1 MSTNERRAAPRYPI
15 QLGLS
20 FRLIQRNV
28 TVDQGKARSIDI
40 SSRGVFMEVNRTFP
54 TGALLELSLDW
65 PLLRDGLHPMELRI
79 TGRVI
84 RSNGRGT
91 AVRALSHDAC
101 VFRVKQT
108 PTPNS
113 HHDSGAL

>member
-1 MSTNERRAAPRYPI
+1 LSTNERRTAPRYPI

-20 FRLIQRNV
+20 FRLIQRNL
-28 TVDQGKARSIDI
+28 TVDEGKARSLDI
-40 SSRGVFMEVNRTFP
+40 SSRGIFMEVNRTFP

-65 PLLRDGLHPMELRI
+65 PLLRDGMYPLELRI

-101 VFRVKQT
+101 VFRVKQ
-108 PTPNS
+108 PPESNPLP
-113 HHDSGAL
+113 DSKPH